1 MHVHVAHPDGEAK
14 FWLLPEVRLAN
25 HTGLSIRLC
34 AKPRP
39 WLKHTLRRFAMPG
52 ASTLTVEVT
61 HVSRHGFWLLLD
73 GEELLLPFADF
84 PWFRQATIE
93 QLSDVSWPSPDH
105 LYWPQLDVDLSLAS
119 IRDPGAFPLVARS

>member
-1 MHVHVAHPDGEAK
+1 
-14 FWLLPEVRLAN
+14 
-25 HTGLSIRLC
+25 
-34 AKPRP
+34 
-39 WLKHTLRRFAMPG
+39 MPG

-119 IRDPGAFPLVARS
+119 IRDPAAFPLVARA

>member
-1 MHVHVAHPDGEAK
+1 
-14 FWLLPEVRLAN
+14 
-25 HTGLSIRLC
+25 
-34 AKPRP
+34 
-39 WLKHTLRRFAMPG
+39 MPG
-52 ASTLTVEVT
+52 ASTSTAEVT

-84 PWFRQATIE
+84 IWFRQTTIE

-119 IRDPGAFPLVARS
+119 IRDPGAFPLIAKS